1 MKTLN
6 DRILAF
12 ILGTSL
18 IAASCGGGAS
28 FGGGIGGTGLVVG
41 PITDFG
47 SVIVEGV
54 EFDTSAAIVTID
66 GQPATPADL
75 ALGMVV
81 TVQGEIDSSG
91 TTGVA
96 DTVEFTSLIEG
107 PVTDVDLASKTAT
120 VLGQTVRVD
129 ADTVLDRIA
138 PDVSAIGVP
147 VRVSGFIDG
156 DGTIRATRISR
167 RPSGLPFVIT
177 GTVRRLDKLARRFHV
192 RGIMIDFS
200 GAVIDAIPAGGLRDG
215 LLARVTLVANP
226 MNNVVQA
233 LRVRFIEPPVD
244 RVSNVE
250 VRLAGFVSDLDPP
263 QQFVVNELATVR
275 VVADTTFVGGTAADI
290 TVNTKLAVVGRVT
303 SQRIVIARRIVFL

>member
-6 DRILAF
+6 GRLLAF

-18 IAASCGGGAS
+18 IAASCGGGAT

-47 SVIVEGV
+47 SIIVEGV
-54 EFDTSAAIVTID
+54 EFDTSAAIVTVD
-66 GQPATPADL
+66 GKPATPSDL

-81 TVQGEIDSSG
+81 TVQGEIDFSG

-96 DTVEFTSLIEG
+96 DTVEFASLLEG
-107 PVTDVDLASKTAT
+107 PVTDVDLVSKTAT

-129 ADTVLDRIA
+129 AGTVLDRIT

-156 DGTIRATRISR
+156 DGSIRATRISR

-177 GTVRRLDKLARRFHV
+177 GTVRRLNNLARRFRV
-192 RGIMIDFS
+192 RGIEIDFS
-200 GAVIDAIPAGGLRDG
+200 GAVIDAMPAGGLRDG
-215 LLARVTLVANP
+215 LLARVTLVASP

-233 LRVRFIEPPVD
+233 LRVRFIEPPID
-244 RVSNVE
+244 RISNVE
-250 VRLAGFVSDLDPP
+250 VRLAGFVSALDPP
-263 QQFVVNELATVR
+263 RQFMVNELATVR
-275 VVADTTFVGGTAADI
+275 VVTDTIFVGGTETDI

-303 SQRIVIARRIVFL
+303 KERVIIARRIVFL